1 MRMGHW
7 WDDSDKELAK
17 YAERNVSRCHLYH
30 QKSYEDWPGTEA
42 APPRSE
48 VSD

>member
-7 WDDSDKELAK
+7 WDDSDKEKAK
-17 YAERNVSRCHLYH
+17 CAARNVSRCHLFH
-30 QKSYEDWPGTEA
+30 HKSYGDWPGTEA
-42 APPRSE
+42 VPPRSD